1 VRFQREKKKREK
13 AEPPAA
19 EAVNLADFAKDKDDS
34 SSSGDEQEPTN
45 I

>member
-19 EAVNLADFAKDKDDS
+19 EAVNLADFAKDKVS
-34 SSSGDEQEPTN
+34 PQTVLLRSL
-45 I
+45 